1 MLDRGLTMKFDVRLG
16 DRVKDKVSGFEG
28 IVMAIHQWRD
38 GTIDATVQPEGL
50 QNGEP
55 IKQHVMEVAQLEL
68 VAQQVLPAPTMTKPR
83 FELGAFVVNKLLDFD
98 GYVSCLSWYYH
109 GCLRYHIQRPLNK
122 DGKIPEI
129 VGCIDS
135 DLDLVQVEPPKNK
148 KESKKDAQPATTG
161 KGGPQDH
168 SLQRL

>member
-16 DRVKDKVSGFEG
+16 DRVKDKISTLEG
-28 IVMAIHQWRD
+28 IVVGIHQWRD
-38 GTIDATVQPEGL
+38 GTLDVNIQPEGL

-55 IKQHVMEVAQLEL
+55 IKQQLIEMAQLEV

-83 FELGAFVVNKLLDFD
+83 FELASTVVNKRLGFE
-98 GYVSCLSWYYH
+98 GYVVCHSWYYH

-135 DLDLVQVEPPKNK
+135 DLDLVQTAPAEPKSK
-148 KESKKDAQPATTG
+148 KEDKSP

-168 SLQRL
+168 NFRRL